1 MSFLHDA
8 GAAAS
13 HHRNNKARN
22 NAGEVT
28 IPARRL
34 RNSQSVLSPLIDLYR
49 HPTKPIEGLFGIWK
63 GQELEAME
71 EAEEKRE
78 EIQDR
83 SQILYLRMKE
93 AENYEDWRAAAN
105 DLDLLE
111 GNSTWKNEIDCP
123 EYNVPLIQT
132 RLKQLEDARTSQDA
146 SRMLFL
152 IRTSLHR
159 GLGGMGDLRLY
170 KHSHIGTKAL
180 IERYIETAQKVL
192 GELLKL
198 SDRKQCDLDRRFI
211 LDNLLEA
218 RQSFGRSALLLSGGG
233 TFGMNHIGVLKTLWE
248 LKLLPR
254 IVSGSSAGSIVCAVL
269 CTKTDEEVPQVLS
282 EFCYGDLNVFA
293 REGEEEGVLRKAAR
307 FLTHGSVFDI
317 NIMIKVLH
325 DMFGDI
331 TFQEAYNR
339 TRRILNISVSA
350 EGLHELPRL
359 LNYVT
364 APNVIIWSAVAA
376 SCSVPLIFSPAQL
389 MAKDPRTGEFV
400 PWNPSPI
407 KWVDGSV
414 DNDLP
419 MTRLAEMFNVN
430 HFIVSQV
437 NPHVVPFLSKEDEVL
452 ASAAERSTSAVAAG
466 PGWLHTMANLAKAEA
481 LHRMHVLAELGILP
495 NTFTKARSVLSQK
508 YSGDITILPEISYSN
523 FPKILTNPST
533 EFMEQAMLSGQRAT
547 WPKISRIQNH
557 CTIELALDSAVQH
570 LRSSV
575 VFSQSQVDLRM
586 TTINTR
592 AKGHQSTSSSRD
604 RAGKSRTI
612 RHRRSQ
618 TEMSPP
624 PQHSPNKRPRSYVEV
639 GHHKHSPSHKLPRPS
654 TPHEP
659 GQPPLLRFTAV
670 EMLSSSAEEHDASP
684 SSPDTSGDEDLFSSE
699 SDPSA
704 DPMPELWPSTRQ
716 LFPSASQPTTP
727 FLSTRFSRSYTHLAP
742 MTPRLENVASEQMQ
756 GRPSSPEVK
765 YKRMFH
771 GIGPESIMADD
782 SEPEFTNPSLA
793 YRGRRNSI
801 GRRDNMQGLTGK
813 SAGAAEASKTSQ
825 RPGTPK
831 RTSSQSQ
838 RHLTMDISG
847 TLGMMLRRKR
857 SKSTGLKGV
866 MPPGRQ

>member
-8 GAAAS
+8 GAAS
-13 HHRNNKARN
+13 IHHRNNKSRN
-22 NAGEVT
+22 NNGVVT
-28 IPARRL
+28 IPARQL
-34 RNSQSVLSPLIDLYR
+34 RNSQNLLSPLVDLYR
-49 HPTKPIEGLFGIWK
+49 HPTKPIAGLFGLWK
-63 GQELEAME
+63 GQELESAKEVE
-71 EAEEKRE
+71 ERNGKA
-78 EIQDR
+78 QDR

-93 AENYEDWRAAAN
+93 AENYEDWRAAASE
-105 DLDLLE
+105 LDLLE
-111 GNSTWKNEIDCP
+111 GNSSWKNETESP

-132 RLKQLEDARTSQDA
+132 RLKQLDDARLDQDA

-180 IERYIETAQKVL
+180 IERYIESAQETLK
-192 GELLKL
+192 ELLKL
-198 SDRKQCDLDRRFI
+198 SDRQQCDLDRRFI

-233 TFGMNHIGVLKTLWE
+233 TFGMNHIGVLKALWE
-248 LKLLPR
+248 QKLLPR

-269 CTKTDEEVPQVLS
+269 CTKTDEEIPQVLA
-282 EFCYGDLNVFA
+282 EFCYGDLNVFEK
-293 REGEEEGVLRKAAR
+293 EGEEEGILRKAAR
-307 FLTHGSVFDI
+307 FLKHGSVFDI
-317 NIMIKVLH
+317 KIMISVLH
-325 DMFGDI
+325 EMFRDI

-359 LNYVT
+359 LNYIT

-389 MAKDPRTGEFV
+389 MAKDPKTGEHV

-437 NPHVVPFLSKEDEVL
+437 NPHVVPFLSKEDEVI

-466 PGWLHTMANLAKAEA
+466 PGWLHTMANLAKGEA
-481 LHRMHVLAELGILP
+481 LHRMHVLAELGVFP

-533 EFMEQAMLSGQRAT
+533 EFMEQAMLSGQQAT
-547 WPKISRIQNH
+547 WPKLSRIQNH

-575 VFSQSQVDLRM
+575 VFSPSQVDLRL

-592 AKGHQSTSSSRD
+592 ANGHQSTSNSRD
-604 RAGKSRTI
+604 RAGKSHSV

-624 PQHSPNKRPRSYVEV
+624 EQNKRPRSFVDV

-654 TPHEP
+654 TPHES

-670 EMLSSSAEEHDASP
+670 EMVSSSAEEPDA
-684 SSPDTSGDEDLFSSE
+684 DLFSAVEYDECDSYSSE

-742 MTPRLENVASEQMQ
+742 MTPRLENLTSQQ
-756 GRPSSPEVK
+756 TGGPSSPEIR
-765 YKRMFH
+765 YKRLFH
-771 GIGPESIMADD
+771 GIGPESIIADD

-793 YRGRRNSI
+793 YRGRRESI
-801 GRRDNMQGLTGK
+801 GRRDSIQGMT
-813 SAGAAEASKTSQ
+813 SKDADTSKFTYK

-831 RTSSQSQ
+831 RTNSQTQ
-838 RHLTMDISG
+838 HPLALDISG
-847 TLGMMLRRKR
+847 TRGMMLRRKR
-857 SKSTGLKGV
+857 SKSTGLKGI

>member
-8 GAAAS
+8 GAAS
-13 HHRNNKARN
+13 IHIRNNKSRIN
-22 NAGEVT
+22 PGEVT

-34 RNSQSVLSPLIDLYR
+34 RKSQSVLSPLVHLYR
-49 HPTKPIEGLFGIWK
+49 QPTRPIEGLFGLWK
-63 GQELEAME
+63 GQGLESTKE
-71 EAEEKRE
+71 EDERLGET
-78 EIQDR
+78 QDR
-83 SQILYLRMKE
+83 SEILYLRMKE
-93 AENYEDWRAAAN
+93 AETFEDWRTSACEI
-105 DLDLLE
+105 DLLE
-111 GNSTWKNEIDCP
+111 GNSTWKIETESP

-132 RLKQLEDARTSQDA
+132 RLKQLDDARLDQDA

-180 IERYIETAQKVL
+180 IERYIESAQETLK
-192 GELLKL
+192 ELLKL
-198 SDRKQCDLDRRFI
+198 SDRQQCDLDRRYI

-248 LKLLPR
+248 QKLLPR

-269 CTKTDEEVPQVLS
+269 CTKTDEEIPQVLS
-282 EFCYGDLNVFA
+282 EFCYGDLNVFEK
-293 REGEEEGVLRKAAR
+293 EGEEEGILRKAAR
-307 FLTHGSVFDI
+307 FLKHGSVFDI
-317 NIMIKVLH
+317 EVMISVLRG
-325 DMFGDI
+325 MFGDM

-389 MAKDPRTGEFV
+389 MAKDPKTGEHV

-437 NPHVVPFLSKEDEVL
+437 NPHVVPFLSKEDEVI
-452 ASAAERSTSAVAAG
+452 ASAAERSNSAVASG
-466 PGWLHTMANLAKAEA
+466 PGWLHTMANLAKGEA
-481 LHRMHVLAELGILP
+481 LHRMHVLAELGVFP

-508 YSGDITILPEISYSN
+508 YSGDITILPEISYSH

-547 WPKISRIQNH
+547 WPKLSRIQNH
-557 CTIELALDSAVQH
+557 CAIELALDSAVQH

-575 VFSQSQVDLRM
+575 VFSPSQVDLRL

-592 AKGHQSTSSSRD
+592 ANRGHHSTSDSRD
-604 RAGKSRTI
+604 RAGKSHSV

-618 TEMSPP
+618 TDVSPP
-624 PQHSPNKRPRSYVEV
+624 PQNNRPRSFVDV
-639 GHHKHSPSHKLPRPS
+639 GHHKHSPSHGLPRPG

-659 GQPPLLRFTAV
+659 GQPPLLRFTPA
-670 EMLSSSAEEHDASP
+670 ELMSSSAEEKDANPFSAD
-684 SSPDTSGDEDLFSSE
+684 SSDSSDSYSSE
-699 SDPSA
+699 SDPSV

-727 FLSTRFSRSYTHLAP
+727 FTSSQFSRSYTHLAP
-742 MTPRLENVASEQMQ
+742 MTPRLENLTSQQ
-756 GRPSSPEVK
+756 SQNGPSSPEVC
-765 YKRMFH
+765 YKRIFH
-771 GIGPESIMADD
+771 GIGPESIIADD

-793 YRGRRNSI
+793 YRGRRDSI
-801 GRRDNMQGLTGK
+801 GKKDSIQAMTSK
-813 SAGAAEASKTSQ
+813 DTEASKKISK

-831 RTSSQSQ
+831 RMNSNTPQP
-838 RHLTMDISG
+838 LTLDISG
-847 TLGMMLRRKR
+847 TRGMMLRRKR

>member
-8 GAAAS
+8 GAAS
-13 HHRNNKARN
+13 IHNRNFKSRNNDGK
-22 NAGEVT
+22 VT
-28 IPARRL
+28 VPARRL
-34 RNSQSVLSPLIDLYR
+34 RQSQSLLSPLVDLYR
-49 HPTKPIEGLFGIWK
+49 HPTKPIEGLFRLWN
-63 GQELEAME
+63 GQELESTK
-71 EAEEKRE
+71 EAEEKDGGN
-78 EIQDR
+78 QDR
-83 SQILYLRMKE
+83 HQILYLRMKE
-93 AENYEDWRAAAN
+93 AETYEDWRAAASEI
-105 DLDLLE
+105 DILE
-111 GNSTWKNEIDCP
+111 GNSAWKNETESP
-123 EYNVPLIQT
+123 EYNVRLIQT
-132 RLKQLEDARTSQDA
+132 RLKQLDDARLDQDA

-180 IERYIETAQKVL
+180 IERYIESAQETLK
-192 GELLKL
+192 ELLKL
-198 SDRKQCDLDRRFI
+198 SDRQQCDLDRRVI
-211 LDNLLEA
+211 LDSLLEA

-248 LKLLPR
+248 QKLVPR

-269 CTKTDEEVPQVLS
+269 CTKMDEEIPKVLA
-282 EFCYGDLNVFA
+282 EFCYGDLNVFEK
-293 REGEEEGVLRKAAR
+293 EGEEEGLLRKAAR
-307 FLTHGSVFDI
+307 FLKHGSVFDI
-317 NIMIKVLH
+317 KIMISVLH
-325 DMFGDI
+325 GMFGDI

-389 MAKDPRTGEFV
+389 MAKDPKTGDHV

-437 NPHVVPFLSKEDEVL
+437 NPHVVPFLSKEDEVI
-452 ASAAERSTSAVAAG
+452 ASAAESSNSAVAAG
-466 PGWLHTMANLAKAEA
+466 PGWLHTMANLAKGEA
-481 LHRMHVLAELGILP
+481 LHRMHVLAELGVFP

-547 WPKISRIQNH
+547 WPKLSRVQNH
-557 CTIELALDSAVQH
+557 CAIELALDSAVQH

-575 VFSQSQVDLRM
+575 VFSPSQVDLRL

-592 AKGHQSTSSSRD
+592 AKGHQTTSNSRE
-604 RAGKSRTI
+604 RAGKSYSV
-612 RHRRSQ
+612 RHRHARS
-618 TEMSPP
+618 EVSPP
-624 PQHSPNKRPRSYVEV
+624 PQNKRPRSFVDI
-639 GHHKHSPSHKLPRPS
+639 GHKKHSPSHRLPRPS
-654 TPHEP
+654 TPYEP
-659 GQPPLLRFTAV
+659 GQPSLRFTAA
-670 EMLSSSAEEHDASP
+670 EMMSSSAEEADA
-684 SSPDTSGDEDLFSSE
+684 DLFSAVESDECDSYSSE
-699 SDPSA
+699 SDPA
-704 DPMPELWPSTRQ
+704 DDPMPELWPSTRQ

-727 FLSTRFSRSYTHLAP
+727 FLLTSFSRSYTHLAP
-742 MTPRLENVASEQMQ
+742 MTPHLENLTPQQS
-756 GRPSSPEVK
+756 GGGPSSPEIR
-765 YKRMFH
+765 YKRLFH
-771 GIGPESIMADD
+771 GIGPESIIADD

-793 YRGRRNSI
+793 YRGRRDSTSRRDST
-801 GRRDNMQGLTGK
+801 GRRDSIQGMTPKDG
-813 SAGAAEASKTSQ
+813 EANKVTSK

-831 RTSSQSQ
+831 RVNSQTQ
-838 RHLTMDISG
+838 QTLALDISG
-847 TLGMMLRRKR
+847 TRGMMLRRKR

-866 MPPGRQ
+866 LPPGRQ

>member
-8 GAAAS
+8 GAASS
-13 HHRNNKARN
+13 HHRNSKLRSN
-22 NAGEVT
+22 GSEVT
-28 IPARRL
+28 VPARRL
-34 RNSQSVLSPLIDLYR
+34 RKSQSLLSPLVELYR
-49 HPTKPIEGLFGIWK
+49 HPTRPWEGLLGIWK
-63 GQELEAME
+63 GQEPKPTKEV
-71 EAEEKRE
+71 EEKRA

-83 SQILYLRMKE
+83 SQILYVRMKE
-93 AENYEDWRAAAN
+93 AETYEDWRAAAN
-105 DLDLLE
+105 ELDLLE
-111 GNSTWKNEIDCP
+111 GNSTWKNEDESS
-123 EYNVPLIQT
+123 EYNVPLLQT
-132 RLKQLEDARTSQDA
+132 RLQQLENARTEQDA

-180 IERYIETAQKVL
+180 IERYIESAQKTMQ
-192 GELLKL
+192 ELLKL

-248 LKLLPR
+248 QKLLPR

-269 CTKTDEEVPQVLS
+269 CTKTDEEIPQVLS
-282 EFCYGDLNVFA
+282 EFCYGELNVFE
-293 REGEEEGVLRKAAR
+293 REGEEHGVLRKAAR
-307 FLTHGSVFDI
+307 FLKHGSVFDI
-317 NIMIKVLH
+317 NIMIGVLH
-325 DMFGDI
+325 DMFGDL

-376 SCSVPLIFSPAQL
+376 SCSVPLIFSAAQL
-389 MAKDPRTGEFV
+389 MAKDPRTGDHV

-437 NPHVVPFLSKEDEVL
+437 NPHVVPFLSKQDEVI

-466 PGWLHTMANLAKAEA
+466 PSWLHTMANLAKGEA
-481 LHRMHVLAELGILP
+481 LHRMHVLTELGILP

-523 FPKILTNPST
+523 FPKILTNPSI

-557 CTIELALDSAVQH
+557 CTIELALDTAVQH

-575 VFSQSQVDLRM
+575 VFSPSQVDLRM

-592 AKGHQSTSSSRD
+592 AKGYQSISNSRD
-604 RAGKSRTI
+604 RAGKPRVL
-612 RHRRSQ
+612 RYRRSQ
-618 TEMSPP
+618 QEMSPP
-624 PQHSPNKRPRSYVEV
+624 PQHSPNKRPRSYVEA
-639 GHHKHSPSHKLPRPS
+639 GHHKQPPARKFPRPS

-659 GQPPLLRFTAV
+659 GQPPLLRLTAV
-670 EMLSSSAEEHDASP
+670 EMQSSSAEEPDA
-684 SSPDTSGDEDLFSSE
+684 DLFSPDE
-699 SDPSA
+699 SDDEDSYSSASDFSA
-704 DPMPELWPSTRQ
+704 DPIPELWPSTRQ

-727 FLSTRFSRSYTHLAP
+727 FQSTKFSRSYTHLAP
-742 MTPRLENVASEQMQ
+742 MTPRLENVASEQTQ
-756 GRPSSPEVK
+756 GRPSSPELN

-771 GIGPESIMADD
+771 GTGPDSIAADD
-782 SEPEFTNPSLA
+782 SEPDLTNPSLA
-793 YRGRRNSI
+793 YRGRRDSTGQRGSI
-801 GRRDNMQGLTGK
+801 TG
-813 SAGAAEASKTSQ
+813 STSKDGEPSK
-825 RPGTPK
+825 TPK
-831 RTSSQSQ
+831 RPATSKRMSLHNLLQP
-838 RHLTMDISG
+838 LALDVSG
-847 TLGMMLRRKR
+847 TRGMMLRRKR
-857 SKSTGLKGV
+857 SRSTGLKGV